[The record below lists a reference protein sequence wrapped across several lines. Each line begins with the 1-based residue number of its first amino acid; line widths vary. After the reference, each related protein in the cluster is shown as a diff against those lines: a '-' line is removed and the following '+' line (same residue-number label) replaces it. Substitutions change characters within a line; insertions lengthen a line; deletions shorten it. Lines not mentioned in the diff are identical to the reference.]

1 MTNKTTDPRK
11 TNLLTPLD
19 EQRFRELG
27 DRFVRSTDPEE
38 QNRLKAELVRFIL
51 QGQASRQQQ
60 VIRDFADLCCAAGL
74 A

>member
-1 MTNKTTDPRK
+1 MTTRT
-11 TNLLTPLD
+11 TNLPAMTD

-27 DRFVRSTDPEE
+27 DRFVRTTDPEE
-38 QNRLKAELVRFIL
+38 QNRLKTELVRFIL
-51 QGQASRQQQ
+51 QEQASRQQQ